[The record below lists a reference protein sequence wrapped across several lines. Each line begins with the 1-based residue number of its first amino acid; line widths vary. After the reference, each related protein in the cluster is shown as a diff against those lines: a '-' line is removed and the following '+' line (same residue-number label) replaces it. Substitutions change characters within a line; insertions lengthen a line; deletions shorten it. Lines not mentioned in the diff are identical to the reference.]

1 MPHGFS
7 GLVSQMNPRLLR
19 TVLGFALFVTAA
31 PAVAEAQI
39 YYWRD
44 ASGQIVLSDK
54 QKDPSAK
61 TYAVSRT
68 QSIRTTRPTAGRG
81 AAFADLIEEHAT
93 AQEVDANLVHAVI
106 QAESAF
112 NPRAVSVKGAM
123 GLMQLMPA
131 TARSYNVLDAFDPA
145 ENIRAGVAY
154 LKSLLVKYRENLE
167 LALAAYNAG
176 PGAVAKYG
184 DSVPPYRETRN
195 YVKKIRGAVDAAP
208 PKKIRIYRT
217 IEIVDGREV
226 PRFST
231 TPTAGAELVTPGRR

>member
-1 MPHGFS
+1 MS
-7 GLVSQMNPRLLR
+7 ARLLR
-19 TVLGFALFVTAA
+19 TALGVAAFVAA
-31 PAVAEAQI
+31 TPAAAQAQI
-39 YYWRD
+39 YYWQD

-61 TYAVSRT
+61 TYAVSRS
-68 QSIRTTRPTAGRG
+68 QSIRTTRPTTGRA
-81 AAFADLIEEHAT
+81 AAFADLIDEHAS
-93 AQEVDANLVHAVI
+93 AQDVDANLVHAVI

-131 TARSYNVLDAFDPA
+131 TARSYNVLNAFDPA

-154 LKSLLVKYRENLE
+154 LKSLLVKYRDNLE

-184 DSVPPYRETRN
+184 GAVPPYRETRN
-195 YVKKIRGAVDAAP
+195 YVKKIRGAVEAAP
-208 PKKIRIYRT
+208 PKKVRIYRT

-231 TPTAGAELVTPGRR
+231 TPTPGAELVTPGRR

>member
-1 MPHGFS
+1 MGTALAS
-7 GLVSQMNPRLLR
+7 KGYVPRPIL
-19 TVLGFALFVTAA
+19 TAFGFAVLATAL
-31 PAVAEAQI
+31 PGVAEAQI

-44 ASGQIVLSDK
+44 PSGQIVLSDK
-54 QKDPSAK
+54 PKDPAAK
-61 TYAVSRT
+61 TYAVTRS
-68 QSIRTTRPTAGRG
+68 QSISTTRPVTNRRAL
-81 AAFADLIEEHAT
+81 AFDPIIEEHAT
-93 AQEVDANLVHAVI
+93 AQEVDPNLVRAVI

-131 TARSYNVLDAFDPA
+131 TARSYNVFDAFDPS

-154 LKSLLVKYRENLE
+154 LKSLLVKYRDNLE

-184 DSVPPYRETRN
+184 EAVPPYRETKN
-195 YVKKIRGAVDAAP
+195 YVKKIRGAVEAAP
-208 PKKIRIYRT
+208 KPQVRIYRT

-226 PRFST
+226 PRYST
-231 TPTAGAELVTPGRR
+231 KPAEGAKLVTPGRR